1 MQHSNWQQLFR
12 GRDVVVISPQF
23 WGDLWVSKHWIASEL
38 SRHTRVVFVE
48 PAIWLGGL
56 VREPRQLSR
65 HLNRLVRPLR
75 RIKDNLFVFSPK
87 LLPGVLGSEPEQLVA
102 QARRLVARMNLRDT
116 VVLNFGTNYE
126 LASSFNNAVSVYY
139 CVDPFYPTPGREN
152 AERETCARSDMIFA
166 ISDAYKELLQK
177 HGTGR
182 PIHVIPHG
190 FAFEQAREIDEDPHA
205 TMPPELARLP
215 RPIWGF
221 AGSIHDSYVDL
232 DRLEHIARA
241 RPHASIVMIGPHKNN
256 PIGPDLS
263 PQGLARIQALGNVH
277 LLGPRH
283 FLDLPRYVRH
293 FDVGLVLIN
302 TKDFDG
308 SDKTSKRTL
317 FKWLL
322 YLSLGKPVV
331 APLMSEATRIDELV
345 YLARNDAEYL
355 ECLDRASAERGERRD
370 ARIQYASQFSFDN
383 VLNRIADPLRA
394 SLSVQTR
401 PAATASSPLPA
412 Q

>member
-1 MQHSNWQQLFR
+1 MQHSNWQELFR

-38 SRHTRVVFVE
+38 SRYSRVVFVE
-48 PAIWLGGL
+48 PALWVGGL
-56 VREPRQLSR
+56 IREPRRLPL
-65 HLNRLVRPLR
+65 HMNRLLKPLR
-75 RIKDNLFVFSPK
+75 KVKDNLFVFSPK
-87 LLPGVLGSEPEQLVA
+87 LLPGVLGTEPEQLVA
-102 QARRLVARMNLRDT
+102 QARRLAARMNLRDT

-126 LASSFNNAVSVYY
+126 FASSFNNAVSVYY

-152 AERETCARSDMIFA
+152 AERETCARSDVIFA
-166 ISDAYKELLQK
+166 VSDAYRDLLQQY
-177 HGTGR
+177 GTGR

-190 FAFEQAREIDEDPHA
+190 FAFEHAREIDAEPA
-205 TMPPELARLP
+205 SSMPPELVNLP

-221 AGSIHDSYVDL
+221 AGSIHDSCVDL
-232 DRLEHIARA
+232 DRLEYIARA
-241 RPHASIVMIGPHKNN
+241 RPKTSIVMIGPHRNN
-256 PIGPDLS
+256 PIGADLS

-283 FLDLPRYVRH
+283 FLELPRYVRH

-302 TKDFDG
+302 TKDYDG
-308 SDKTSKRTL
+308 TDKTSKRTL

-331 APLMSEATRIDELV
+331 APLMSEATRIADLV
-345 YLARNDAEYL
+345 YLARDDAQYL
-355 ECLDRASAERGERRD
+355 EFLDRATAERGERRD
-370 ARIQYASQFSFDN
+370 ARIQYSSQFSFDN
-383 VLNRIADPLRA
+383 MLNRMADALRA
-394 SLSVQTR
+394 NLSVQTR
-401 PAATASSPLPA
+401 PAAPASSPLPA